1 MKTDLLLGRL
11 SLPASNHPV
20 SDEMRSRILDEL
32 KVIEEKYEVVVL
44 YACESGSRGWGFA
57 STDSDYDVRFIY
69 VHKASWYLTV
79 EPGRDVIER
88 PLDDELDI
96 SGWELR
102 KTLGLLK
109 RANPTLLEWLD
120 SPIIYREDKLFMSE
134 LRTLANVFFSSIRAR
149 YHYLSMAKKN
159 FRGYL
164 QGDTVRLK
172 KYLYV
177 LRPLLAVKWIEERAS
192 VPPMPFSLLLD
203 ILNPKEYEELLAEID
218 YLLKVKR
225 ANTESQYG
233 DKLWH
238 IHNFIEGELD
248 RYALSSFEID
258 RDEHLPEV
266 SKLDDLLRH
275 CVTL

>member
-1 MKTDLLLGRL
+1 MRKDLLLDRL
-11 SLPASNHPV
+11 NLPASDHPV
-20 SDEMRSRILDEL
+20 SDEMRMRILDEL
-32 KVIEEKYEVVVL
+32 KVIEEKFDVTIL

-69 VHKASWYLTV
+69 VHKADWYLTV

-120 SPIIYREDKLFMSE
+120 SPIIYREDKLFMAE
-134 LRTLANVFFSSIRAR
+134 LRLLANEFFSSIRAR

-177 LRPLLAVKWIEERAS
+177 LRPLLAVKWIDERSS
-192 VPPMPFSLLLD
+192 VPPMPFSLLMDILKSKEYDELSAEINYLLD
-203 ILNPKEYEELLAEID
+203 I
-218 YLLKVKR
+218 KR
-225 ANTESQYG
+225 ANSESKYG
-233 DKLWH
+233 EKLLH
-238 IHNFIEGELD
+238 IHHFIEQELES
-248 RYALSSFEID
+248 YALSVVDSD
-258 RDEHLPEV
+258 GDKHLPSV
-266 SKLDDLLRH
+266 TMLDELLKK
-275 CVTL
+275 CVLS

>member
-11 SLPASNHPV
+11 NLPARNHPV
-20 SDEMRSRILDEL
+20 SNEMRSRILDEL
-32 KVIEEKYEVVVL
+32 KVIEEKYDVVVL

-120 SPIIYREDKLFMSE
+120 SPIIYREDKLFMAE
-134 LRTLANVFFSSIRAR
+134 LRALANLFFSSIRAR

-177 LRPLLAVKWIEERAS
+177 LRPLLAVKWIDERAS

-203 ILNPKEYEELLAEID
+203 ILDSGTYRELLTEID
-218 YLLKVKR
+218 YLLAVKR

-233 DKLWH
+233 NKLEH
-238 IHNFIEGELD
+238 IHNFIECELD
-248 RYALSSFEID
+248 RYALSAFNTEK
-258 RDEHLPEV
+258 DEHLPDT
-266 SKLDDLLRH
+266 SMLDDLLSKWVRF
-275 CVTL
+275 

>member
-1 MKTDLLLGRL
+1 MKKGLLTNRKDL
-11 SLPASNHPV
+11 PVDDHPV
-20 SDEMRSRILDEL
+20 SEEMKKRILNEL
-32 KVIEEKYEVVVL
+32 EEIEVKFDVKVL

-69 VHKASWYLTV
+69 VHKAEWYLTV

-102 KTLGLLK
+102 KALGLLK
-109 RANPTLLEWLD
+109 KANPTLLEWLD
-120 SPIIYREDKLFMSE
+120 SPIVYREDSDFMDKF
-134 LRTLANVFFSSIRAR
+134 RTLAVEHFSSLRAR

-177 LRPLLAVKWIEERAS
+177 LRPLLAVKWIDERAT

-203 ILNPKEYEELLAEID
+203 IVEDKALLSEID

-233 DKLWH
+233 EKLVQ
-238 IHNFIEGELD
+238 IHNFIEQELNW
-248 RYALSSFEID
+248 YALSQFNED
-258 RDEHLPEV
+258 KDEERLSVLALDHLLKE
-266 SKLDDLLRH
+266 
-275 CVTL
+275 CVMS

>member
-1 MKTDLLLGRL
+1 MQKGLLTNRKDL
-11 SLPASNHPV
+11 PVDDHPV
-20 SDEMRSRILDEL
+20 SAEMKNRILNEL
-32 KVIEEKYEVVVL
+32 EEIERKFDVKVL

-69 VHKASWYLTV
+69 VHKPEWYLTV

-102 KTLGLLK
+102 KALGLLK
-109 RANPTLLEWLD
+109 NANPTLLEWLD
-120 SPIIYREDKLFMSE
+120 SPIVYREDSDFMDKF
-134 LRTLANVFFSSIRAR
+134 RTLAIEHFSSLRAR

-164 QGDTVRLK
+164 QGETVRLK

-177 LRPLLAVKWIEERAS
+177 LRPLLAVKWIDERAT

-203 ILNPKEYEELLAEID
+203 IVEDSLLLDEIS
-218 YLLKVKR
+218 YLLEVKR

-233 DKLWH
+233 EKLVQ
-238 IHNFIEGELD
+238 IHNFIEQELD
-248 RYALSSFEID
+248 RYALSQFNADKSED
-258 RDEHLPEV
+258 RLPVLALDHLLKE
-266 SKLDDLLRH
+266 
-275 CVTL
+275 CVMS

>member
-1 MKTDLLLGRL
+1 
-11 SLPASNHPV
+11 
-20 SDEMRSRILDEL
+20 MRSRILAEL
-32 KVIEEKYEVVVL
+32 KIIEEKFNVAIL

-69 VHKASWYLTV
+69 VHKAEWYLTV
-79 EPGRDVIER
+79 EAGRDVIER

-120 SPIIYREDKLFMSE
+120 SPIVYREDKVFMDE
-134 LRTLANVFFSSIRAR
+134 LRLLANEFFSTVRAR

-177 LRPLLAVKWIEERAS
+177 LRPLLAVKWIDERAS
-192 VPPMPFSLLLD
+192 VSPMPFSLLLD
-203 ILNPKEYEELLAEID
+203 ILNSGEYGELIAEID
-218 YLLKVKR
+218 YLLEVKR

-233 DKLWH
+233 EKLVH
-238 IHNFIEGELD
+238 IHNFIEQELD
-248 RYALSSFEID
+248 RYGLNAFD
-258 RDEHLPEV
+258 ADKDEHLPDV
-266 SKLDDLLRH
+266 SVLDSLLRK
-275 CVTL
+275 CVMS